1 MREENTYRHEES
13 GSWKLPAEFTGNPF
27 STPENYFDTLKK
39 NILHQVAVENK
50 VGIEESFT
58 QPEAGFFEQQKS
70 QILNQIAL
78 EDNHEQADL
87 AGFTREPEGYFEEAT
102 ERLSDW
108 IALQE
113 HAEAAEKSP
122 WAMPEGYFSAAQKNI
137 TRKIASNSDEQPV
150 VKKTKILSL
159 SSPRFMQYMAA
170 ACLLFALSIGALYWN
185 TTSEFNYNAEYSLS
199 DIPEDELINYLIQS
213 SDNDDIYYM
222 SQFIESADDHSD
234 HDHAPGVGCL
244 IDDEIL
250 EDYINFVQ

>member
-13 GSWKLPAEFTGNPF
+13 GSWKLPSEFTGNPF

-39 NILHQVAVENK
+39 DILHQVAVENK

-58 QPEAGFFEQQKS
+58 KPEAGFFEQQKS

-78 EDNHEQADL
+78 EENCEQSDL
-87 AGFTREPEGYFEEAT
+87 SGLTKEPEGYFTEAS
-102 ERLSDW
+102 ERLNDW
-108 IALQE
+108 IALQGQE
-113 HAEAAEKSP
+113 EAAEKSP
-122 WAMPEGYFSAAQKNI
+122 WAMPEGYFSAAQKDI
-137 TRKIASNSDEQPV
+137 TRKIANSGKEQPA
-150 VKKTKILSL
+150 VKKTKVLGL
-159 SSPRFMQYMAA
+159 SPRFKQYMAA

-185 TTSEFNYNAEYSLS
+185 STSEYNYNDEYSLS

-213 SDNDDIYYM
+213 SGNDDIYYM
-222 SQFIESADDHSD
+222 SQFIESTDDHSD